1 MKKKDDEVI
10 DRKKM
15 LHSEMMDRGIVMEK
29 KSRKSRDRTKKQP
42 KEHHERQSRDKTR
55 SKSRTGSKHLSRSKT
70 REKSASVVTF
80 SNIHESKTFTE
91 IDEKTQRSIEDS
103 CSSGVQSG
111 SNTSDLDSLN
121 SPKATTRMKK
131 VLNSRS
137 EKSSSMKTSSDS
149 ENSLDS
155 EHKFK
160 ESLRLKAIERKQR
173 HMETKVEEQEKKLA
187 DFAAKLSHRKSK
199 LEDLHSRLKQRK
211 STLKEREEKLRQ
223 FEAQIAEREERL
235 RAKTKVVRHQE
246 AKLRHEEGSVKLREE
261 SVSDKLLT
269 LERRTKLIEMKEDLS
284 AEITELTRKQL
295 YQSSWNLAGTLKHKK
310 REEYQSSTD
319 SLDLSDCE
327 SLGAL
332 TDIGTLRIAKSN
344 KVGLVL

>member
-55 SKSRTGSKHLSRSKT
+55 SKSRSSKHLSRSKT

-121 SPKATTRMKK
+121 SPKVRVTLYVYVYRC
-131 VLNSRS
+131 N
-137 EKSSSMKTSSDS
+137 
-149 ENSLDS
+149 
-155 EHKFK
+155 
-160 ESLRLKAIERKQR
+160 KAI
-173 HMETKVEEQEKKLA
+173 KKA
-187 DFAAKLSHRKSK
+187 NQTCSWR
-199 LEDLHSRLKQRK
+199 
-211 STLKEREEKLRQ
+211 
-223 FEAQIAEREERL
+223 
-235 RAKTKVVRHQE
+235 
-246 AKLRHEEGSVKLREE
+246 
-261 SVSDKLLT
+261 
-269 LERRTKLIEMKEDLS
+269 S
-284 AEITELTRKQL
+284 A
-295 YQSSWNLAGTLKHKK
+295 
-310 REEYQSSTD
+310 
-319 SLDLSDCE
+319 
-327 SLGAL
+327 
-332 TDIGTLRIAKSN
+332 
-344 KVGLVL
+344 

>member
-1 MKKKDDEVI
+1 MKKKDDEVVE
-10 DRKKM
+10 RKKQ

-29 KSRKSRDRTKKQP
+29 KSRKSRDRSKKSP
-42 KEHHERQSRDKTR
+42 KDSKERQSREKTR
-55 SKSRTGSKHLSRSKT
+55 SKSRSGSKHLSRSKT

-80 SNIHESKTFTE
+80 SNINDSKTFTE

-121 SPKATTRMKK
+121 SPKATARMKK
-131 VLNSRS
+131 VH
-137 EKSSSMKTSSDS
+137 KIKTSSDS
-149 ENSLDS
+149 DS
-155 EHKFK
+155 IDSDKFK
-160 ESLRLKAIERKQR
+160 ESLRLKALERKQR
-173 HMETKVEEQEKKLA
+173 SMESKVEEQEKKLA
-187 DFAAKLSHRKSK
+187 DFAAKLSARKTK
-199 LEDLHSRLKQRK
+199 LEDLHARLKSRK
-211 STLKEREEKLRQ
+211 ATLKEREEKLKH
-223 FEAQIAEREERL
+223 FEAQIAEREDRL
-235 RAKTKVVRHQE
+235 RAKTKIVRHHE

-284 AEITELTRKQL
+284 AEITDLTRKQL

-310 REEYQSSTD
+310 REEFHASTD

-332 TDIGTLRIAKSN
+332 PDMGTLRIAKSN